1 MYLIVLNYDSG
12 NIDIIRDVPEDI
24 ENLEDFVVDVLGYH
38 LTDVEYMLTSED
50 NVFNIVD
57 YDEEDNTLIDK
68 GFDYVGSKW

>member
-12 NIDIIRDVPEDI
+12 NIDIIRNVPEDI
-24 ENLEDFVVDVLGYH
+24 KNLEDFVVDVLGYH

-50 NVFNIVD
+50 NVFNVVD

>member
-12 NIDIIRDVPEDI
+12 NIDIIRNVPEDI

-38 LTDVEYMLTSED
+38 LEEVEYMLTSED